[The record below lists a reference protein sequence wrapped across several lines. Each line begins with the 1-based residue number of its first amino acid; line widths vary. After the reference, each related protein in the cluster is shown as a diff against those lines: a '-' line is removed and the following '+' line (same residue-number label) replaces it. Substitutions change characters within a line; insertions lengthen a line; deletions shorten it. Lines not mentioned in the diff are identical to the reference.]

1 MLGRV
6 VETRIT
12 NTGQTITIGENY
24 RRGLYLI
31 KAMQGKEQKI
41 LKLIKLD

>member
-12 NTGQTITIGENY
+12 NSGQTITIGENY
-24 RRGLYLI
+24 RSGLYLI
-31 KAMQGKEQKI
+31 KAIQSKKQKI
-41 LKLIKLD
+41 LKLIKID